1 MSNRRKPQVETRS
14 VLKVLILGDGGVG
27 KTCIMGRFIND
38 QFEDNSFHTIGVE
51 FLNKDFALTGKSYTL
66 QVVILNIFQK
76 LKILNYKI

>member
-1 MSNRRKPQVETRS
+1 METRS

>member
-1 MSNRRKPQVETRS
+1 METRS

-66 QVVILNIFQK
+66 QVAKRNIFKK